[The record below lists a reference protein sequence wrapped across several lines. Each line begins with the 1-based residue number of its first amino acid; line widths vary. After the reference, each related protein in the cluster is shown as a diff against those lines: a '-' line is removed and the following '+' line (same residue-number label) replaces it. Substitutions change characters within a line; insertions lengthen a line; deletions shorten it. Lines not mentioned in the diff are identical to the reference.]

1 MDSKLYKEIGKFVK
15 RAQKNGGST
24 LTEQNLLYVIKVA
37 TDVAA
42 SSGTDFDML
51 VCEGT
56 IGMMKAE
63 ERYDPEKNDN
73 FVKYAAPSVRGYMLN
88 AINRQSS
95 LIHIPANLMP
105 GFKKGQEKSEKAD
118 IEYDCI
124 DASNYDTL
132 GVVDNEAFAVTQG
145 EILMDGLNR
154 LGGAARTAME
164 MKLRIGK
171 YGEQE
176 QVESK
181 NGKTEWKW
189 KYKNNI
195 QSIADELEVTVPMAN
210 KIYKDA
216 LSKLSN
222 YCQKTYKAQI

>member
-1 MDSKLYKEIGKFVK
+1 
-15 RAQKNGGST
+15 
-24 LTEQNLLYVIKVA
+24 
-37 TDVAA
+37 
-42 SSGTDFDML
+42 
-51 VCEGT
+51 
-56 IGMMKAE
+56 
-63 ERYDPEKNDN
+63 
-73 FVKYAAPSVRGYMLN
+73 
-88 AINRQSS
+88 
-95 LIHIPANLMP
+95 
-105 GFKKGQEKSEKAD
+105 
-118 IEYDCI
+118 
-124 DASNYDTL
+124 
-132 GVVDNEAFAVTQG
+132 
-145 EILMDGLNR
+145 MDGLNR